1 MRIILGAKIGYWIQ
15 ALDGQHNYNELSLRE
30 RKSGLKRFVHALMAL
45 VLCLVIIVSPTGSA
59 KAAGF
64 SDVSSFKK
72 EIDYLT
78 QLGII
83 NGYNDGT
90 FRPSVKLTRAQ
101 AVVMIMRAIGM
112 PETDRFIK
120 DPGFYDVSPS
130 KFGYREIAVATSA
143 MIISGKSSTQFDPNG
158 NITRAEMAKVISKA
172 FKLKGDY
179 ASGFTDVSAGYW
191 ASSFISSLAANNITV
206 GYSDGTFQP
215 KQPIDRAQFSAF
227 LARIMKPTFR
237 PSTGTPAHTVLDTT
251 VESSIIDLV
260 KDPNKPI
267 VYYLD
272 SNSKSLVRLD
282 LATRDKKMIGLR
294 HPAEKLVE
302 KNGKLFVTQ
311 LIQDRSPYNFMK
323 TQKGIINVYSSGDL
337 ALIKEVNVNID
348 PYDIAVDDAET
359 LIISSGSDQGYQ
371 AEIQTY
377 NWKTSEKLSFV
388 NVPTQQLI
396 ELSPA
401 QNRLYS
407 VETSHYTGRIVTFSL
422 GDGKLESAPT
432 DPRYFD
438 TMKLRGYTQMTP
450 GGKVM
455 YNGDGTSYALSTV
468 PSEDLAPLGKLATS
482 FTTMTFNEAAKK
494 FYSADRSESISV
506 YDNDTL
512 DPVSS
517 LRAYGKVDRLVY
529 VKETGELYAFT
540 KFKYEGA
547 KEVTVLLECFQI
559 R

>member
-1 MRIILGAKIGYWIQ
+1 MMLA
-15 ALDGQHNYNELSLRE
+15 
-30 RKSGLKRFVHALMAL
+30 
-45 VLCLVIIVSPTGSA
+45 LCLVIIAQPAGSA
-59 KAAGF
+59 SATGF

-78 QLGII
+78 QLEVI

-90 FRPSVKLTRAQ
+90 FRPSVKLTRVQ

-112 PETDRFIK
+112 PESNSFIK
-120 DPGFYDVSPS
+120 DPGFEDVRPS

-143 MIISGKSSTQFDPNG
+143 GIISGKSSTQFNPNG

-172 FKLKGDY
+172 FKLKGVY
-179 ASGFTDVSAGYW
+179 VAGFKDVSPGYW

-215 KQPIDRAQFSAF
+215 NQPIDRAQFSAF
-227 LARIMKPTFR
+227 LARIMKPIFR
-237 PSTGTPAHTVLDTT
+237 PSTGSPAHTVLDIP
-251 VESSIIDLV
+251 VESSIIDLE
-260 KDPNKPI
+260 KDPNKP
-267 VYYLD
+267 VLYYLD
-272 SNSKSLVRLD
+272 SKSKTLVRLD
-282 LATRDKKMIGLR
+282 MSTRDKKVMGLR
-294 HPAEKLVE
+294 HPAEKIVE

-311 LIQDRSPYNFMK
+311 LIQNRSPYNSMK
-323 TQKGIINVYSSGDL
+323 TQKGIINVYDSDDL
-337 ALIKEVNVNID
+337 ALIKQVDVDID
-348 PYDIAVDDAET
+348 PYDIALDDTET
-359 LIISSGSDQGYQ
+359 LLISSGSGQGYES
-371 AEIQTY
+371 EIQTY

-401 QNRLYS
+401 QNRVYS

-422 GDGKLESAPT
+422 ADGKLESAPT

-455 YNGDGTSYALSTV
+455 YNGDGTAYALSTV
-468 PSEDLAPLGKLATS
+468 PSEDLAPLGKLATP
-482 FTTMTFNEAAKK
+482 FTTMTFNEEAKK
-494 FYSADRSESISV
+494 FYLADRTESISV

-512 DPVSS
+512 DPNTT
-517 LRAYGKVDRLVY
+517 LNAYGRVDRLVY
-529 VKETGELYAFT
+529 VKEFGELYAFT
-540 KFKYEGA
+540 KYKYQGA
-547 KEVTVLLECFQI
+547 KEETLLLERFQI
-559 R
+559 RK